1 MKVIFLIILNVGFF
15 VAESAF
21 AQSEYSAGFIEISKT
36 SGVGIEMG
44 LWYPSNEKEV
54 LRKWG
59 PFRPEFAWEGNPVS
73 GTFPIIVLSHGITGR
88 YRNHRDTAATLAR
101 SGYVVVVPQHTQDLW
116 VRTNRIVSAIEHRVD
131 ELEKAIQVVIAHESI
146 GKIVDTNR
154 IGAIGYSLGTL
165 TVLKAGGSRPSIVR
179 YNNHCEKHGSVDTNF
194 CTETPWWHKF
204 VLWFKDTDLSVN
216 DEFGPAKASFEFK
229 AIALV
234 APIGAVFSDKE
245 ISKIKFKVANYR
257 LENDDEVKYPFHAEY
272 LSKLLEKN
280 NLEYNVYKGVHH
292 YAFISPFPAWL
303 LEEEYIPVAIDPK
316 GFDRESFL
324 KDINEDIVSFFQ
336 RNMPAR

>member
-1 MKVIFLIILNVGFF
+1 M
-15 VAESAF
+15 
-21 AQSEYSAGFIEISKT
+21 
-36 SGVGIEMG
+36 
-44 LWYPSNEKEV
+44 
-54 LRKWG
+54 
-59 PFRPEFAWEGNPVS
+59 
-73 GTFPIIVLSHGITGR
+73 
-88 YRNHRDTAATLAR
+88 
-101 SGYVVVVPQHTQDLW
+101 
-116 VRTNRIVSAIEHRVD
+116 
-131 ELEKAIQVVIAHESI
+131 
-146 GKIVDTNR
+146 
-154 IGAIGYSLGTL
+154 GTL
-165 TVLKAGGSRPSIVR
+165 TVLKAGGSQPSIVR

-292 YAFISPFPAWL
+292 YAFIPPLFPL
-303 LEEEYIPVAIDPK
+303 FQPGFSKRNIYPLQSILKQFMRILFDSISDKTEYSYLIY
-316 GFDRESFL
+316 
-324 KDINEDIVSFFQ
+324 
-336 RNMPAR
+336 